1 MQQWMKDQKIG
12 KKLIISFT
20 VVIAGML
27 LISIVAA
34 ISLTLIKSKVE
45 FFYNTPYQNT
55 KAQLIMRRDTQSI
68 MKNLLWVCTTTDL
81 TKREQL
87 LAEIDEDMADQAEQY
102 SEKTDEGMKLEA
114 KEAKEQE
121 ELRQEEAS
129 FDVAE
134 ISEEGKHQ
142 VEMADTSSSVPA
154 ELSQNVTYDKSGEA
168 VEAVAET
175 KENIDVSV

>member
-1 MQQWMKDQKIG
+1 MNIKTMEG
-12 KKLIISFT
+12 L
-20 VVIAGML
+20 AGANTSIQ
-27 LISIVAA
+27 LISTPMSVAKEA
-34 ISLTLIKSKVE
+34 ERKG
-45 FFYNTPYQNT
+45 
-55 KAQLIMRRDTQSI
+55 DTE
-68 MKNLLWVCTTTDL
+68 KL
-81 TKREQL
+81 KRALSYASE
-87 LAEIDEDMADQAEQY
+87 MADQAEQY

-114 KEAKEQE
+114 KEAKKQE
-121 ELRQEEAS
+121 ELRQEELIKARKAEREEQENRIKEGEGKQKEAS

>member
-1 MQQWMKDQKIG
+1 MNIKTMEG
-12 KKLIISFT
+12 L
-20 VVIAGML
+20 AGANTSIQ
-27 LISIVAA
+27 LISTPMSVAKEA
-34 ISLTLIKSKVE
+34 ERKG
-45 FFYNTPYQNT
+45 
-55 KAQLIMRRDTQSI
+55 DTE
-68 MKNLLWVCTTTDL
+68 KL
-81 TKREQL
+81 KRALSYASE
-87 LAEIDEDMADQAEQY
+87 MADQAEQY

-121 ELRQEEAS
+121 ELRQEELIKARKAEREEQENRIKEGEGKQKEAS

-175 KENIDVSV
+175 KENIDVRV